1 MVFIVAL
8 MLASAIMTKD
18 KITATP
24 GMTITS
30 LSDLYDDTTRAKEDI
45 EAMQDAGLIDEHGKM
60 VDLDLRVNGERV
72 ELAALTTRIANG
84 EDVGEITVN
93 GNVATA
99 EQVMKISQV
108 SAAIEIAELLDEEI
122 TVTDEHVTN
131 LEALLAGIQNG
142 TIDLETTLN
151 TGVLHLSGNTAKGT
165 TLLGNGNEDTTDYT
179 LVENTPAT
187 LTVSEDGK
195 YYYAPYVSGSTYIKN
210 YAFELYP
217 GVEDKEQYITD
228 EYTSGTNPQPN
239 AATTEGNIRVDG
251 FDWEKAIVG
260 VDDNPGAP
268 TVTVVIPFKTD
279 DPDNAIQN
287 WIASDADAGK
297 LVDITE
303 NGIGIEM
310 DLPIYGAVNL
320 KYYFGYMFFSYSKE
334 GAYATGQGYGAAVRF
349 PVYLVEQVVDG
360 LERVVAVA
368 TRFAAHTN
376 RDHHVRRDTLSLY
389 VDRDGSLTWDTSVV
403 TSWTG
408 GARNDGVVS
417 HLPAWSEAQT
427 DALGY
432 RYWSSLSYSWNKG
445 GHYSS
450 DGYTWIEND
459 YEDRRVGGVDNY
471 RTAPKIPG
479 RCLHYYV
486 PSAYTMTN
494 DEYKIREEGS
504 WEPAENGFIRLL
516 NPENPEFPYVYPA
529 NPGYPERQYDIEYMV
544 TEDFYNAF
552 AHASASSKYYV
563 SFDSLNEDLV
573 FENSSI
579 DYPWHVETDG
589 DRTYAA
595 AGKCEPDY
603 WNYSQSILK
612 LTVTLEKPG
621 TLSFDYHYKTSYNK
635 YDRINDCFYLQVYPA
650 PSAAEGSSLVF
661 SKYGDGQTWQTYTLE
676 LSAGTHTISW
686 EYINQQQTSNDS
698 ADDHVYIDNVVI
710 ITDGTVTQRETEWI
724 PDGYF
729 PMESISDSLHFYYD
743 PDRTWETV
751 TEGDRDY
758 ARSGNLLNKDWNGT
772 YSQLYLHVYLK
783 REGKIS
789 FDYKCVTDDTGNY
802 GTFSVASDGKGGDAV
817 LTVNE
822 NTPSWQHFSYDLPQG
837 YYTITWQFYNTKD
850 ESDTECYFA
859 IDNVEVTSDMEVAE
873 VPPIWLAKVNQ
884 GAEDLK
890 VALRISDRL
899 DFARGANGRL
909 FENLEWLPDTDGE
922 HFVWEDLSTDD
933 LYVAALIPTNMH
945 VPEIV
950 FTHTN
955 QINNTILVHGSEF
968 FSPSNQMSYNLPIY
982 LQVCEAAP
990 YLNVPKSSQIR
1001 QALVGYDAD
1010 VMFSSNLAQH
1020 NKLAGGTTYHVELY
1034 KIGGINR
1041 DDLNTLPANAQR
1053 IDVPGWGVFSASADN
1068 ALSHITVPGAV
1079 LEGEG
1084 AYAVTISA
1092 EFSDGDKM
1100 QTFYAIAYL
1109 DVKQIP
1115 AKITLGDLASAY
1127 VDTEHIPTITY
1138 TIENASA
1145 NVEVKYTVQG
1155 SGEAVGPMTEAT
1167 GGVIPFAPDA
1177 FEGLRKAYTITV
1189 YARNTAGDAWSVD
1202 SLLLTVYN
1210 NDVLELLIK
1219 DVALGEI
1226 GGSTGGKPG
1235 DGTEVASGTIN
1246 IDNNPKIADLVDED
1260 GEGAGI
1266 TISNYDFD
1274 TLRSDIGLQRVI
1286 SVNYGSGVW
1295 GVISDRM
1302 QWSYKEA
1309 DGSTSD
1315 AVTINHK
1322 ENGSY
1327 SDLRNYSYTSYI
1339 PTTNFLIVATDDR
1352 TADAPVT
1359 ITAVHALTGT
1369 TRSINVTVNTLKN
1382 KLVLF
1387 RFLPKTTTYVTYTN
1401 GKGVTRELHSD
1412 ENGELIVYEPDGIV
1426 SEVVAMAEY
1435 DGETYV
1441 GTIQHRYLVSGEK
1454 NITKLEIYPCN
1465 NLVLAPISNQ
1475 TLTILKPDGKPYTG
1489 TATLRTGIYKGG
1501 EYCPTFGVR
1510 TVKGEGGQIIR
1521 DDVVVSVNN
1530 GKITLY
1536 YDPTQLTADDGLKR
1550 GLTYVYEYRIE
1561 GYQPGYIL
1569 VDPLSDDPS
1578 DAIINLQKVRGNAT
1592 APQII
1597 RQEYQQY
1604 LNGTQPTSYTRNVI
1618 DSTVNIGISPNFP
1631 KAVLYTDIALPGE
1644 TVGVGEDMYG
1654 TRGYSTY
1661 VGANVVKFAFYTTD
1675 GKKLTGQSD
1684 LLGDNVQATQ
1694 ITNLEQLSNATCYV
1708 FPFSAV
1714 PMLRSTY
1721 VMTDAD
1727 MRTDGIDDT
1736 AKTPTARVKAVFT
1749 RGGLT
1754 IANINMPFGIT
1765 NVSNQP
1771 DLTNKD
1777 NGVETIGKEV
1787 RDTLRETTDIGSI
1800 FRSINVNDMI
1810 KKGFVFLGN
1819 MSGEG
1824 GDNPIS
1830 LMILPTQDPAVFR
1843 IIALVG
1849 ENGREDDDDGDGVSV
1864 NYNPDDLAEDYN
1876 KLMKELED
1884 SGKKKDSDDN
1894 GEGKMEFNFYG
1905 TIILEARIGIE
1916 DGKWDIAFRGGNVG
1930 TNVKGSYEW
1939 GQTFMCGPYPAF
1951 ISFEAGFHA
1960 DLEVAFG
1967 NKGTAR
1973 AMLLDAALG
1982 VSIEAF
1988 AGLGFD
1994 LSLVAIQLG
2003 IYGSIGADVNFLLL
2017 TPSDGAVSTG
2027 TKLTI
2032 SGEIGIKLKVK
2043 ILFISYSKKFAS
2055 TGFNWTKKWNN
2066 YDQIQNYW
2074 TDQGYGE
2081 MFGVTRKG
2089 RKYSMLLFADGSAVV
2104 AIDGGAELESRD
2116 YLELEE
2122 RVWMSGTTE
2131 GRRLLKSAGLL
2142 TDVQTNAYPYA
2153 NPVFT
2158 DDGEMFL
2165 YISDNDNAAK
2175 AEGVASFAI
2184 KNGDGYDNMGRI
2196 DTSEGNIL
2204 ADLDVVASGTK
2215 DNAFAAWAKQIE
2227 MPKMEKGAD
2236 VTNDDLGMMFNAT
2249 EVYAAIYNGTAWTT
2263 TRLTDNFVADMSPVV
2278 ASYGDRAI
2286 VAWRSMYASS
2296 MTASNDITAAF
2307 DVENNINYRIYNGTE
2322 WTTVQVAYNGS
2333 AGSVN
2338 ALDSAMLP
2346 DGTAILTYTVRT
2358 GDDVTT
2364 TETFYTVINADGS
2377 VLTTGR
2383 LTNDSYTDSNA
2394 QVTAVN
2400 EDGGYFVIGWYSEH
2414 DAGEGSTA
2422 EYDDNGN
2429 ATKKAV
2435 VAHDIRL
2442 ARINANG
2449 SYALDFP
2456 ESIGGTGN
2464 TGITSDFRFSS
2475 PVNNTNLTNVS
2486 IVWSERKDSDQA
2498 EDAGKY
2504 QLNAVRFFKA
2514 DNLIGVTAPTNIA
2527 ETAKNYTID
2536 HFDVYTD
2543 SEGAVHAVILGSD
2556 YDTIEGIS
2564 VYDSI
2569 DLNAAAGNT
2578 VNSNTDAPNNLDIL
2592 DGEAISSIKLAKGT
2606 FPEIAADVIAE
2617 TNIDEVIPGLTTPV
2631 QFTVTNTGTGTLT
2644 TVTATV
2650 GLDSKDFTVNLLPSQ
2665 SATLIMT
2672 YSVPAGAVRDVD
2684 YSVTTNGTELGSG
2697 TLTLNRPDVGISEV
2711 KIIREENGERDV
2723 LVRLNN
2729 DSKIPL
2735 AGSEK
2740 TVKLAFYKDALHKNV
2755 IGEGISISAENYADI
2770 DKGIYTIVHT
2780 IAVSDLYTGGG
2791 EIPDAGL
2798 TIYVRAW
2805 VDETEEPTTSNNNSF
2820 VYFQGLV
2827 TRNNGAKLT
2836 TDTSLEE
2843 NDGSYTVSAEIR
2855 NNSML
2860 DVNAGIPV
2868 AVLLDGNGNIVAQKN
2883 FQDAELFIG
2892 KESRKDGLSV
2902 TFTAG
2907 EIDGTPVQA
2916 DVRYLYKVSFDVNGG
2931 TGEFAD
2937 VTTDIDGHITLPEG
2951 QPTPSQNVPTLF
2963 FRGWYSSPTGG
2974 ELITGNTLF
2983 NNHATVY
2990 ARYTPHQHVFECIEN
3005 NGDTVTVKCVS
3016 TAEDDCPL
3024 EGIERTVTLT
3034 IVAPERVATGYG
3046 MPNAT
3051 ITGEIDKYSMPEIC
3065 YYTATAVGERGEA
3078 LTSAPVDAGKYWAEF
3093 TLNDG
3098 GSGITAYVVY
3108 EIPYIEG
3115 VIANNVQV
3123 PNFVKVTDPVA
3134 LNDLTACSAVEAYA
3148 WIAANADTLQ
3158 SGDPRAE
3165 KIVVYGKQYM
3175 VRPDDVP
3182 EEYWGYDDNTE
3193 YAMCFVYNMWSGWEK
3208 QTLALD
3214 ELTERISN
3222 AWGDVYIK
3230 GAGSTQ
3236 MVAGVEFENVVSRED
3251 LTAVSCTELD
3261 AVLWILANINRY
3273 PQGMVVFAV
3282 DNENCSYIRYTAKS
3296 VTIQNTRTSWLLDES
3311 YGMPVFIAR
3320 PSDVLNP
3327 YKTFTVVYNANG
3339 GTGSAGGTFY
3349 VKSHIEI
3356 ADGSGFSKPNLVF
3369 NGWNTKAD
3377 GTGDAYQPGD
3387 IFEVLGNTTFYA
3399 QWKHVHNWS
3408 IAYNEDTHVFTATC
3422 DVPGCPHSSLTLH
3435 PEAVDKMYDGQN
3447 AKPYT
3452 CSDNWTEVN
3461 GLPLPT
3467 VTYYVGGEKVAEAK
3481 NVGAYTAVVSLD
3493 GHDVEVSEF
3502 HITKRPIIVIA
3513 DDKEIHEGEEEPDL
3527 TVSYDSVSAGL
3538 CFDND
3543 ATYPWQ
3549 IVTEGDRAYVK
3560 SGNAGQGNTTSTL
3573 TLTVTLA
3580 EEGTIYFDYKYGTEN
3595 NWDWCYFRVDGSEK
3609 FKQSNVRDWTTYSID
3624 LSVGTH
3630 TLTWA
3635 YSKDGSGDR
3644 NGDFYAI
3651 DNVVIKSGGE
3661 VTTAEQENP
3670 NIAFNE
3676 ALNVFEGGIVEGDT
3690 LNYTISREEGE
3701 AMGTYTITV
3710 VMGDNPNYDVQEVRT
3725 GTFTILESLGDP
3737 QTIVADDVTATY
3749 GDTGL
3754 KINAEVTVGEGTLS
3768 YAVKSGDA
3776 VTVDAEGNLTIVK
3789 AGTAVITVT
3798 ASQTETYAPATKN
3811 VTVTIEKATPYYT
3824 VPTNLLATYGQ
3835 TLANVTLTGGF
3846 AWTNNTLSV
3855 GDIGSRT
3862 FKVTFTPADTTNY
3875 KVVED
3880 IDVTVTV
3887 EPKTITITG
3896 ATLVSR
3902 DYAEGNVA
3910 VSVSAVTFDGAILTI
3925 DTDYTATAQMSDD
3938 TAGNKTAT
3946 VTVVL
3951 QNNNYV
3957 LSQST
3962 YAGTTVTINKVDYT
3976 GNKSANATLI
3986 GMMGKTSVVTLP
3998 TLPDGASYGIVT
4010 SDNDAFF
4017 TIGEIANGKVTL
4029 TSAKDYQETEL
4040 TAKTFT
4046 VAVSGAT
4053 NYNDYI
4059 VTVTITPTF
4068 KEEQTISTEA
4078 TITAT
4083 YGDTGLSIAA
4093 NTTGDGDISYAL
4105 TSGDAVTINAQTG
4118 EITIVKA
4125 GTATITVTAA
4135 ETEDYAEATFDVTVT
4150 INKATP
4156 EYTAPIGLSA
4166 TYGDTLNDVVL
4177 TTGWTW
4183 NAPTTNVGV
4192 VGSRAFAATF
4202 TPNDTDNYDTVEL
4215 ELIVTVEK
4223 ATPAYTVPIGLTAT
4237 YGDTLNGVVLTSGW
4251 TWNAPASSVG
4261 LVGNNQFAAT
4271 FTPNDTDNYET
4282 VQDNVIVTVNAK
4294 AVTLEL
4300 YVDGVIVTEAT
4311 SIVYD
4316 GQEHTFVV
4324 KAIGV
4329 NDEVITIDA
4338 ETQTNVFS
4346 STEFIVDAQN
4356 LTADGSEYENYVLE
4370 NDYNVPDYAIVAKA
4384 ITITADDKSSVYND
4398 AIVGLTAQITDGNGV
4413 YVLPDEDSEVFV
4425 LTKEQ
4430 GVNAGEYVITVNVVG
4445 NSNYIVTPVNGKYT
4459 INKKAVTV
4467 APDDK
4472 TITYGDNNVTLTYAI
4487 TGLVGE
4493 ETLTGVTLTREEGNN
4508 AGTYVITATHDD
4520 TLDGN
4525 YIVTIT
4531 GTATY
4536 TIGQKAVTVAPD
4548 DKTVTYGDDEANLT
4562 YAVTGL
4568 VGEETLTGITLT
4580 REEGTNAGTY
4590 VITATHDDALD
4601 RNYAVTIANTGVYT
4615 IQKKANTINTDE
4627 IVKEYTYSGSNFTV
4641 DGATALGDG
4650 VISYENNIVKEAGNH
4665 TVIVKVAEG
4674 TNYLAAET
4682 TIDVYVKETAPVKND
4697 ESGTSTH
4704 GKIISIENAQEGT
4717 SMTEIFKNAK
4727 EDTSESKE
4735 IKAFIGSTIVV
4746 FDEVAIE
4753 EISAAEEEVELVLNV
4768 TYVEEEQAIT
4778 PENFKDAEVIVRVSL
4793 SNGVTFASGKATITL
4808 DYDKEIPK
4816 GKIVKV
4822 YYVDQDGNRI
4832 DMNATFVE
4840 GKIVFETNH
4849 FSDYIVVIEDVSFD
4863 IGWISFIFGMIVL
4876 LYFAAFIVL
4885 TKVFGKNRKL
4895 LCYIGLAASAAVIL
4909 AAIVIVAVMPGVI
4922 SALSFGLCAVD
4933 ALLFI
4938 LYGTG
4943 EGTGK
4948 NGKNGGNKPT
4958 KNVKPAPAAKPASA
4972 EVAATVDGVEE
4983 GMTLKESLSLAS
4995 TISEP
5000 PAAETV
5006 DKKTIGGYLHNK
5018 HAGSVVLNYRGN
5030 KTKTGL
5036 PLADTHYVVR
5046 PDGKE
5051 CFLYVYEVDGT
5062 ALLLAQ
5068 LDESYVKDLTKAH
5081 KNVYKSAFPKSKKN
5095 WYSVVIDSTFT
5106 KADVEAVLDASYAHV
5121 KG

>member
-1 MVFIVAL
+1 MNKNVLTRVTSMLLALVMVIL
-8 MLASAIMTKD
+8 MIP
-18 KITATP
+18 ATVIHAFAESMP
-24 GMTITS
+24 EKLVNS
-30 LSDLYDDTTRAKEDI
+30 LTELYDGDEARARADL
-45 EAMQDAGLIDEHGKM
+45 EALHAAGIVDENCKM
-60 VDLDLRVNGERV
+60 VDLDIRENGKSV
-72 ELAALTTRIANG
+72 TLSALTNRIAKG
-84 EDVGEITVN
+84 EDVGDITVN
-93 GNVATA
+93 GNAATA

-122 TVTDEHVTN
+122 TVTDEHVSN
-131 LEALLAGIQNG
+131 LEALLASIQKG
-142 TIDLETTLN
+142 SVDLETTLK
-151 TGVLHLSGNTAKGT
+151 TGVLHLSGNALRGT
-165 TLLGNGNEDTTDYT
+165 EDEDTTDYT

-239 AATTEGNIRVDG
+239 AATTEGNIRVDS

-320 KYYFGYMFFSYSKE
+320 RYYFGYMFFSYSKE
-334 GAYATGQGYGAAVRF
+334 GTYATGQGYGAAVRF

-389 VDRDGSLTWDTSVV
+389 VDRDGSLTWDTSVE

-408 GARNDGVVS
+408 GARKDGVVS

-432 RYWSSLSYSWNKG
+432 RYWSTQSYSWRKG

-450 DGYTWIEND
+450 DGFTWIEND
-459 YEDRRVGGVDNY
+459 YEDRWVGGVDNY

-529 NPGYPERQYDIEYMV
+529 NTGYPERQYDVEYMV
-544 TEDFYNAF
+544 NEELYEVF
-552 AHASASSKYYV
+552 AQAKASAKYYV
-563 SFDSLNEDLV
+563 PFDCLNEDLV

-595 AGKCEPDY
+595 AGKCEPGY
-603 WNYSQSILK
+603 MNYSTSALK

-635 YDRINDCFYLQVYPA
+635 YDQINDAFYLQVYPA

-686 EYINQQQTSNDS
+686 EYINQQKTSNDS

-710 ITDGTVTQRETEWI
+710 TTDGAVTQRETEWI

-729 PMESISDSLHFYYD
+729 PIESISDSLHFYSQD
-743 PDRTWETV
+743 TMWETV

-758 ARSGNLLNKDWNGT
+758 ARSGNLLNKDENYGG
-772 YSQLYLHVYLK
+772 SALYLKLYLQ

-789 FDYKCVTDDTGNY
+789 FDYKCVTDDTGNNAY
-802 GTFSVASDGKGGDAV
+802 VSLSRNDGKLGDTV
-817 LTVNE
+817 LTVRE

-837 YYTITWQFYNTKD
+837 YYTLTWYFYNTQD

-859 IDNVEVTSDMEVAE
+859 IDNVEVTSDKEVAE

-933 LYVAALIPTNMH
+933 LYVAALIPTNIH
-945 VPEIV
+945 APEIV

-982 LQVCEAAP
+982 IRVCEAAP
-990 YLNVPKSSQIR
+990 YLTVPRSSQIR
-1001 QALVGYDAD
+1001 QALAGHDAD

-1020 NKLAGGTTYHVELY
+1020 NKLAGGTAYHVELY

-1068 ALSHITVPGAV
+1068 ALSHITVPGAA

-1092 EFSDGDKM
+1092 EFSDGDKT

-1127 VDTEHIPTITY
+1127 VNTEHIPTITY
-1138 TIENASA
+1138 TIENAGA

-1167 GGVIPFAPDA
+1167 GGVIPFVPDA

-1189 YARNTAGDAWSVD
+1189 YARNKATDPWSVD

-1226 GGSTGGKPG
+1226 GGSTGGKVG
-1235 DGTEVASGTIN
+1235 NGTEVASGTIN
-1246 IDNNPKIADLVDED
+1246 IDNNPKIADLVDKD

-1309 DGSTSD
+1309 DGSMSD

-1339 PTTNFLIVATDDR
+1339 PTTDFLIVATDDR

-1359 ITAVHALTGT
+1359 ITAVHATTGT

-1536 YDPTQLTADDGLKR
+1536 YDPTQLTVDDGLKR

-1604 LNGTQPTSYTRNVI
+1604 LNGTQPTSYIRNVI

-1644 TVGVGEDMYG
+1644 TVGVGENMYG

-1684 LLGDNVQATQ
+1684 LLGDNAQATQ
-1694 ITNLEQLSNATCYV
+1694 ITNLEQLSDATYYV

-1777 NGVETIGKEV
+1777 NGVETVGKEV

-1819 MSGEG
+1819 LSGEG

-1864 NYNPDDLAEDYN
+1864 NYNPDDIAEDYN

-1905 TIILEARIGIE
+1905 TIILEARIDIE

-1939 GQTFMCGPYPAF
+1939 GQTFMCGPVPAF
-1951 ISFEAGFHA
+1951 ISFETGFHA

-1967 NKGTAR
+1967 NKDTAR
-1973 AMLLDAALG
+1973 AMLLDAAMG

-1994 LSLVAIQLG
+1994 VSIMALQLG
-2003 IYGSIGADVNFLLL
+2003 IYGQIGADVNFLLL
-2017 TPSDGAVSTG
+2017 TPSDAAPSTG

-2074 TDQGYGE
+2074 TDQGYGQL
-2081 MFGVTRKG
+2081 FGLTKSG
-2089 RKYSMLLFADGSAVV
+2089 RAYTMLLFADGSAVV

-2116 YLELEE
+2116 YLELKE
-2122 RVWMSGTTE
+2122 RVWMSGAAS
-2131 GRRLLKSAGLL
+2131 GRRLFKAVGSM
-2142 TDVQTNAYPYA
+2142 TDVQTNAYPYS
-2153 NPVFT
+2153 NPAFT

-2165 YISDNDNAAK
+2165 YISDNDNAQN
-2175 AEGVASFAI
+2175 AEGVVSYAV
-2184 KNGDGYDNMGRI
+2184 KNGNGYDNMGRI

-2215 DNAFAAWAKQIE
+2215 DNAFAAWVKQIE
-2227 MPKMEKGAD
+2227 MPKMDIDAD

-2383 LTNDSYTDSNA
+2383 LTNDDYTDTNA

-2400 EDGGYFVIGWYSEH
+2400 EDNGYFVLGWYSEH
-2414 DAGEGSTA
+2414 DAGEGSTVD
-2422 EYDDNGN
+2422 YDDDGN
-2429 ATKKAV
+2429 ATQKAV

-2449 SYALDFP
+2449 SYDIDFP
-2456 ESIGGTGN
+2456 ESIGGTGE
-2464 TGITSDFRFSS
+2464 TGISSDFHFSA
-2475 PVNNTNLTNVS
+2475 PVNNEDLTNVS
-2486 IVWSERKDSDQA
+2486 IVWSQRKDSDKA
-2498 EDAGKY
+2498 DDAGKY
-2504 QLNAVRFFKA
+2504 ELNAVRFFKA
-2514 DNLIGVTAPTNIA
+2514 DNVIGITAPTNIA
-2527 ETAKNYTID
+2527 ETSKNYTID

-2543 SEGAVHAVILGSD
+2543 ADGAIHAIILGSD
-2556 YDTIEGIS
+2556 YDTIEGIG

-2569 DLNAAAGNT
+2569 DLNAAANNT
-2578 VNSNTDAPNNLDIL
+2578 VNNNPDTPNNLDIL
-2592 DGEAISSIKLAKGT
+2592 DGEAISSIKLATGT
-2606 FPEIAADVIAE
+2606 FPEIAADVTVE

-2631 QFTVTNTGTGTLT
+2631 QFTVTNTGTDKLT
-2644 TVTATV
+2644 SITATV
-2650 GLDSKDFTVNLLPSQ
+2650 GSKSKEFTVNLNPNQ
-2665 SATLIMT
+2665 SATLLMT
-2672 YSVPAGAVRDVD
+2672 YDVPEGAVSDAN
-2684 YSVTTNGTELGSG
+2684 YTVTSDGQTLGSG
-2697 TLTLNRPDVGISEV
+2697 
-2711 KIIREENGERDV
+2711 
-2723 LVRLNN
+2723 
-2729 DSKIPL
+2729 
-2735 AGSEK
+2735 
-2740 TVKLAFYKDALHKNV
+2740 
-2755 IGEGISISAENYADI
+2755 
-2770 DKGIYTIVHT
+2770 
-2780 IAVSDLYTGGG
+2780 
-2791 EIPDAGL
+2791 
-2798 TIYVRAW
+2798 
-2805 VDETEEPTTSNNNSF
+2805 
-2820 VYFQGLV
+2820 
-2827 TRNNGAKLT
+2827 
-2836 TDTSLEE
+2836 
-2843 NDGSYTVSAEIR
+2843 
-2855 NNSML
+2855 
-2860 DVNAGIPV
+2860 
-2868 AVLLDGNGNIVAQKN
+2868 
-2883 FQDAELFIG
+2883 
-2892 KESRKDGLSV
+2892 
-2902 TFTAG
+2902 
-2907 EIDGTPVQA
+2907 
-2916 DVRYLYKVSFDVNGG
+2916 
-2931 TGEFAD
+2931 
-2937 VTTDIDGHITLPEG
+2937 
-2951 QPTPSQNVPTLF
+2951 
-2963 FRGWYSSPTGG
+2963 
-2974 ELITGNTLF
+2974 
-2983 NNHATVY
+2983 
-2990 ARYTPHQHVFECIEN
+2990 
-3005 NGDTVTVKCVS
+3005 
-3016 TAEDDCPL
+3016 
-3024 EGIERTVTLT
+3024 
-3034 IVAPERVATGYG
+3034 
-3046 MPNAT
+3046 
-3051 ITGEIDKYSMPEIC
+3051 
-3065 YYTATAVGERGEA
+3065 
-3078 LTSAPVDAGKYWAEF
+3078 
-3093 TLNDG
+3093 
-3098 GSGITAYVVY
+3098 
-3108 EIPYIEG
+3108 
-3115 VIANNVQV
+3115 
-3123 PNFVKVTDPVA
+3123 
-3134 LNDLTACSAVEAYA
+3134 
-3148 WIAANADTLQ
+3148 
-3158 SGDPRAE
+3158 
-3165 KIVVYGKQYM
+3165 
-3175 VRPDDVP
+3175 
-3182 EEYWGYDDNTE
+3182 
-3193 YAMCFVYNMWSGWEK
+3193 
-3208 QTLALD
+3208 
-3214 ELTERISN
+3214 
-3222 AWGDVYIK
+3222 
-3230 GAGSTQ
+3230 
-3236 MVAGVEFENVVSRED
+3236 
-3251 LTAVSCTELD
+3251 
-3261 AVLWILANINRY
+3261 
-3273 PQGMVVFAV
+3273 
-3282 DNENCSYIRYTAKS
+3282 
-3296 VTIQNTRTSWLLDES
+3296 
-3311 YGMPVFIAR
+3311 
-3320 PSDVLNP
+3320 
-3327 YKTFTVVYNANG
+3327 
-3339 GTGSAGGTFY
+3339 
-3349 VKSHIEI
+3349 
-3356 ADGSGFSKPNLVF
+3356 
-3369 NGWNTKAD
+3369 
-3377 GTGDAYQPGD
+3377 
-3387 IFEVLGNTTFYA
+3387 
-3399 QWKHVHNWS
+3399 
-3408 IAYNEDTHVFTATC
+3408 
-3422 DVPGCPHSSLTLH
+3422 
-3435 PEAVDKMYDGQN
+3435 
-3447 AKPYT
+3447 
-3452 CSDNWTEVN
+3452 
-3461 GLPLPT
+3461 
-3467 VTYYVGGEKVAEAK
+3467 
-3481 NVGAYTAVVSLD
+3481 
-3493 GHDVEVSEF
+3493 
-3502 HITKRPIIVIA
+3502 
-3513 DDKEIHEGEEEPDL
+3513 
-3527 TVSYDSVSAGL
+3527 
-3538 CFDND
+3538 
-3543 ATYPWQ
+3543 
-3549 IVTEGDRAYVK
+3549 
-3560 SGNAGQGNTTSTL
+3560 
-3573 TLTVTLA
+3573 
-3580 EEGTIYFDYKYGTEN
+3580 
-3595 NWDWCYFRVDGSEK
+3595 
-3609 FKQSNVRDWTTYSID
+3609 
-3624 LSVGTH
+3624 
-3630 TLTWA
+3630 
-3635 YSKDGSGDR
+3635 
-3644 NGDFYAI
+3644 
-3651 DNVVIKSGGE
+3651 
-3661 VTTAEQENP
+3661 
-3670 NIAFNE
+3670 
-3676 ALNVFEGGIVEGDT
+3676 
-3690 LNYTISREEGE
+3690 
-3701 AMGTYTITV
+3701 
-3710 VMGDNPNYDVQEVRT
+3710 
-3725 GTFTILESLGDP
+3725 
-3737 QTIVADDVTATY
+3737 
-3749 GDTGL
+3749 
-3754 KINAEVTVGEGTLS
+3754 
-3768 YAVKSGDA
+3768 
-3776 VTVDAEGNLTIVK
+3776 
-3789 AGTAVITVT
+3789 
-3798 ASQTETYAPATKN
+3798 
-3811 VTVTIEKATPYYT
+3811 
-3824 VPTNLLATYGQ
+3824 
-3835 TLANVTLTGGF
+3835 
-3846 AWTNNTLSV
+3846 
-3855 GDIGSRT
+3855 
-3862 FKVTFTPADTTNY
+3862 
-3875 KVVED
+3875 
-3880 IDVTVTV
+3880 
-3887 EPKTITITG
+3887 
-3896 ATLVSR
+3896 
-3902 DYAEGNVA
+3902 
-3910 VSVSAVTFDGAILTI
+3910 
-3925 DTDYTATAQMSDD
+3925 
-3938 TAGNKTAT
+3938 
-3946 VTVVL
+3946 
-3951 QNNNYV
+3951 
-3957 LSQST
+3957 
-3962 YAGTTVTINKVDYT
+3962 
-3976 GNKSANATLI
+3976 
-3986 GMMGKTSVVTLP
+3986 
-3998 TLPDGASYGIVT
+3998 
-4010 SDNDAFF
+4010 
-4017 TIGEIANGKVTL
+4017 
-4029 TSAKDYQETEL
+4029 
-4040 TAKTFT
+4040 
-4046 VAVSGAT
+4046 
-4053 NYNDYI
+4053 
-4059 VTVTITPTF
+4059 
-4068 KEEQTISTEA
+4068 
-4078 TITAT
+4078 
-4083 YGDTGLSIAA
+4083 
-4093 NTTGDGDISYAL
+4093 
-4105 TSGDAVTINAQTG
+4105 
-4118 EITIVKA
+4118 
-4125 GTATITVTAA
+4125 
-4135 ETEDYAEATFDVTVT
+4135 
-4150 INKATP
+4150 
-4156 EYTAPIGLSA
+4156 
-4166 TYGDTLNDVVL
+4166 
-4177 TTGWTW
+4177 
-4183 NAPTTNVGV
+4183 
-4192 VGSRAFAATF
+4192 
-4202 TPNDTDNYDTVEL
+4202 
-4215 ELIVTVEK
+4215 
-4223 ATPAYTVPIGLTAT
+4223 
-4237 YGDTLNGVVLTSGW
+4237 
-4251 TWNAPASSVG
+4251 
-4261 LVGNNQFAAT
+4261 
-4271 FTPNDTDNYET
+4271 
-4282 VQDNVIVTVNAK
+4282 
-4294 AVTLEL
+4294 
-4300 YVDGVIVTEAT
+4300 
-4311 SIVYD
+4311 
-4316 GQEHTFVV
+4316 
-4324 KAIGV
+4324 
-4329 NDEVITIDA
+4329 
-4338 ETQTNVFS
+4338 
-4346 STEFIVDAQN
+4346 
-4356 LTADGSEYENYVLE
+4356 
-4370 NDYNVPDYAIVAKA
+4370 
-4384 ITITADDKSSVYND
+4384 
-4398 AIVGLTAQITDGNGV
+4398 
-4413 YVLPDEDSEVFV
+4413 
-4425 LTKEQ
+4425 
-4430 GVNAGEYVITVNVVG
+4430 
-4445 NSNYIVTPVNGKYT
+4445 
-4459 INKKAVTV
+4459 
-4467 APDDK
+4467 
-4472 TITYGDNNVTLTYAI
+4472 
-4487 TGLVGE
+4487 
-4493 ETLTGVTLTREEGNN
+4493 
-4508 AGTYVITATHDD
+4508 
-4520 TLDGN
+4520 
-4525 YIVTIT
+4525 
-4531 GTATY
+4531 
-4536 TIGQKAVTVAPD
+4536 
-4548 DKTVTYGDDEANLT
+4548 
-4562 YAVTGL
+4562 
-4568 VGEETLTGITLT
+4568 
-4580 REEGTNAGTY
+4580 
-4590 VITATHDDALD
+4590 
-4601 RNYAVTIANTGVYT
+4601 
-4615 IQKKANTINTDE
+4615 
-4627 IVKEYTYSGSNFTV
+4627 
-4641 DGATALGDG
+4641 
-4650 VISYENNIVKEAGNH
+4650 
-4665 TVIVKVAEG
+4665 
-4674 TNYLAAET
+4674 
-4682 TIDVYVKETAPVKND
+4682 
-4697 ESGTSTH
+4697 
-4704 GKIISIENAQEGT
+4704 
-4717 SMTEIFKNAK
+4717 
-4727 EDTSESKE
+4727 
-4735 IKAFIGSTIVV
+4735 
-4746 FDEVAIE
+4746 
-4753 EISAAEEEVELVLNV
+4753 
-4768 TYVEEEQAIT
+4768 
-4778 PENFKDAEVIVRVSL
+4778 
-4793 SNGVTFASGKATITL
+4793 
-4808 DYDKEIPK
+4808 
-4816 GKIVKV
+4816 
-4822 YYVDQDGNRI
+4822 
-4832 DMNATFVE
+4832 
-4840 GKIVFETNH
+4840 
-4849 FSDYIVVIEDVSFD
+4849 
-4863 IGWISFIFGMIVL
+4863 
-4876 LYFAAFIVL
+4876 
-4885 TKVFGKNRKL
+4885 
-4895 LCYIGLAASAAVIL
+4895 
-4909 AAIVIVAVMPGVI
+4909 
-4922 SALSFGLCAVD
+4922 
-4933 ALLFI
+4933 
-4938 LYGTG
+4938 
-4943 EGTGK
+4943 
-4948 NGKNGGNKPT
+4948 
-4958 KNVKPAPAAKPASA
+4958 
-4972 EVAATVDGVEE
+4972 
-4983 GMTLKESLSLAS
+4983 
-4995 TISEP
+4995 
-5000 PAAETV
+5000 
-5006 DKKTIGGYLHNK
+5006 
-5018 HAGSVVLNYRGN
+5018 
-5030 KTKTGL
+5030 
-5036 PLADTHYVVR
+5036 
-5046 PDGKE
+5046 
-5051 CFLYVYEVDGT
+5051 
-5062 ALLLAQ
+5062 
-5068 LDESYVKDLTKAH
+5068 
-5081 KNVYKSAFPKSKKN
+5081 
-5095 WYSVVIDSTFT
+5095 
-5106 KADVEAVLDASYAHV
+5106 
-5121 KG
+5121 